1 MLPNGREFSN
11 SAGAPHR
18 PAAATESQG
27 ESVQQRDARRA
38 WLWLWGG
45 IMTNEN
51 ISLKRYMQTIW
62 VSCPMAEDPSSEAE
76 LFGR

>member
-1 MLPNGREFSN
+1 MRVELGCGF
-11 SAGAPHR
+11 G
-18 PAAATESQG
+18 
-27 ESVQQRDARRA
+27 
-38 WLWLWGG
+38 GG